1 MRLGRAVVVVAQLAE
16 WSLPIPEVRCSN
28 PVIGKVLYEYKLLKS
43 NNKEKRSREWPNLFK
58 IRTRILG
65 GEH

>member
-16 WSLPIPEVRCSN
+16 RSLPIPEVRCSN
-28 PVIGKVLYEYKLLKS
+28 PVIGKVLYEYKLLK
-43 NNKEKRSREWPNLFK
+43 RSREWPNLFK